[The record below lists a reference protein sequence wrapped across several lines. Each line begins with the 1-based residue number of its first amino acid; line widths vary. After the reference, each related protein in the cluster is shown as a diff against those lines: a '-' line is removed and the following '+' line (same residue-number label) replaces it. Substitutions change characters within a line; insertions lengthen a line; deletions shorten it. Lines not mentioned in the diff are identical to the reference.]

1 MNLKSTQAR
10 HSLPYRSHFT
20 TRENPMSHAANADQL
35 ARRTLLLAVAA
46 IGFAQTVL
54 FAILAPLGREIG
66 LIEVQIGTIISCSSL
81 TLFLASPH
89 WGRASDRWG
98 RRKVLLIGLFG
109 YSGGTLVFAGVFQ
122 AALSNYLFPLAA
134 LTLLIITRVANAVVM
149 AAVSPSANAYMADI
163 TSIKQRVKGMGALG
177 AATNIGS
184 ILGPAIGGMLASIS
198 LLTPLYFSVILTLV
212 VATLAI
218 YALPVLP
225 KPEKNKPRPKLKYTD
240 ARIFPLVVAGVMLF
254 MGFAIVQQT
263 IAFRIQDVLE
273 LNGTQTAKIVGI
285 SLMTSAASALFVQ
298 LLIIPRLSLRPFVLL
313 RVSMPIMMVA
323 FVVMALSE
331 AASVYLVAMCI
342 LGLGLGLAGPGFMA
356 GASLAVSSDE
366 QGAVA
371 GVAGA
376 CPPLGFAVGPI
387 LGSYLYSIDGALPYW
402 FAFGCYFLLFF
413 LTLKFKTKRSP

>member
-1 MNLKSTQAR
+1 MNYDS
-10 HSLPYRSHFT
+10 
-20 TRENPMSHAANADQL
+20 NAVRL
-35 ARRTLLLAVAA
+35 AKRTLLLAVAS

-66 LIEVQIGTIISCSSL
+66 LIEVQIGAIISCSSL

-109 YSGGTLVFAGVFQ
+109 YSVGTLVFAGVFQ

-134 LTLLIITRVANAVVM
+134 LTLLIITRVGNALVM

-184 ILGPAIGGMLASIS
+184 ILGPAIGGLLASIS
-198 LLTPLYFSVILTLV
+198 LLTPLYFSVMLTTAVGIL
-212 VATLAI
+212 AMK
-218 YALPVLP
+218 ALPKLP
-225 KPEKNKPRPKLKYTD
+225 KPEKKQPRAKLKYTD
-240 ARIFPLVVAGVMLF
+240 PRIFPLVVAGVLLF

-263 IAFRIQDVLE
+263 IAFRIQDVLD
-273 LNGTQTAKIVGI
+273 LTGTQTAKIVGL

-298 LLIIPRLSLRPFVLL
+298 LFIIPRVSLRPFVLL
-313 RVSMPIMMVA
+313 RLSMPIMMIA
-323 FVVMALSE
+323 FALIALSE
-331 AASVYLVAMCI
+331 APSAYLIAMCI

-376 CPPLGFAVGPI
+376 CPPLGFAVGPL
-387 LGSYLYSIDGALPYW
+387 LGSYLYSVDGALPYW
-402 FAFGCYFLLFF
+402 FAFGCYFALFF
-413 LTLKFKTKRSP
+413 FTLKFKTKR